1 MNSFRYVLAAA
12 CAAFLAFGPS
22 SGHAQDKADT
32 SAKADKTAKKGAN
45 ISKGDMRS
53 MQKMAQADMAEI
65 AAGKVA
71 AEKASS
77 AEVKKYGQH
86 MVDEH
91 SKMLEEGNKLAQ
103 AKGMKPP
110 AGPDKK
116 HQDAL
121 KKLQGLS
128 GEDFDRQYMQQMVK
142 DHKDA
147 LKLAEK
153 AAKDAKD
160 PDLKAHAEKG
170 APHIKEHLAEAQKL
184 QQGMSSGAG
193 GTSSKSSKGK
203 KSQ

>member
-1 MNSFRYVLAAA
+1 MTSFRYALAAA

-22 SGHAQDKADT
+22 SGHAQDKT
-32 SAKADKTAKKGAN
+32 AKTDKKGAS

-77 AEVKKYGQH
+77 PEVKKYAQH

-91 SKMLEEGNKLAQ
+91 SKMLDEGSNPARG
-103 AKGMKPP
+103 KGRSPP
-110 AGPDKK
+110 AGPEKK
-116 HQDAL
+116 HRAARQ
-121 KKLQGLS
+121 KRRGFW
-128 GEDFDRQYMQQMVK
+128 GEDFDRQYMRQMVK
-142 DHKDA
+142 DHQDA

-160 PDLKAHAEKG
+160 P
-170 APHIKEHLAEAQKL
+170 
-184 QQGMSSGAG
+184 
-193 GTSSKSSKGK
+193 
-203 KSQ
+203 

>member
-1 MNSFRYVLAAA
+1 MTSFRYVLAAA

-22 SGHAQDKADT
+22 SGHAQDKADK
-32 SAKADKTAKKGAN
+32 SAKADKKGAN
-45 ISKGDMRS
+45 ISKSDMRS

-71 AEKASS
+71 AEKASNP
-77 AEVKKYGQH
+77 EVKKYAQH

-91 SKMLEEGNKLAQ
+91 SKMLDEGSKLAQ

-121 KKLQGLS
+121 QKLQGLS
-128 GEDFDRQYMQQMVK
+128 GEDFDRQYMRQMVK
-142 DHKDA
+142 DHQDA

-160 PDLKAHAEKG
+160 PDLKAHAQQG
-170 APHIKEHLAEAQKL
+170 APHIKEHLAMAQKL

-193 GTSSKSSKGK
+193 ATSSKSGAKAKDK
-203 KSQ
+203 K

>member
-22 SGHAQDKADT
+22 SGHAQDKADK
-32 SAKADKTAKKGAN
+32 SAKKGASM
-45 ISKGDMRS
+45 SKGDMRS

-71 AEKASS
+71 AEKASNP
-77 AEVKKYGQH
+77 EVKKYGQH

-110 AGPDKK
+110 AAPEKK
-116 HQDAL
+116 QQTAL

-128 GEDFDRQYMQQMVK
+128 GEDFDRQYVQQMVK
-142 DHKDA
+142 DHRDA

-160 PDLKAHAEKG
+160 PDPKAHAQKG

-193 GTSSKSSKGK
+193 GTSSKSGKGK
-203 KSQ
+203 K

>member
-121 KKLQGLS
+121 KRLQGLG
-128 GEDFDRQYMQQMVK
+128 GEAFDRQYMQQMVK

-147 LKLAEK
+147 LKLTEK

-184 QQGMSSGAG
+184 QQGM
-193 GTSSKSSKGK
+193 
-203 KSQ
+203 